1 MGRKLALIFNH
12 EFTQDQVTD
21 ALNSLGVEKIESMPE
36 DVANI
41 WAEIPPQQVTL
52 KQYLLPLK
60 QWLTDN
66 FAQGDCVLIQGDFG
80 ACYLMADFALR
91 NGFIP
96 VYSTTVREATQTVSL
111 DGSVLMTHRFKHV
124 MFRKYGE

>member
-12 EFTQDQVTD
+12 EFTQDQVKD
-21 ALNSLGVEKIESMPE
+21 AFNSLGVEKIESMPE

-41 WAEIPPQQVTL
+41 WADIPPGQGAL
-52 KQYLLPLK
+52 KNYLLPVAR
-60 QWLTDN
+60 WLTDN
-66 FAQGDCVLIQGDFG
+66 FAKGDCVLIQGDFG

-96 VYSTTVREATQTVSL
+96 VYSTTVREATQTASP
-111 DGSVLMTHRFKHV
+111 DGSVFMTHRFRHV
-124 MFRKYGE
+124 MYRKYGE